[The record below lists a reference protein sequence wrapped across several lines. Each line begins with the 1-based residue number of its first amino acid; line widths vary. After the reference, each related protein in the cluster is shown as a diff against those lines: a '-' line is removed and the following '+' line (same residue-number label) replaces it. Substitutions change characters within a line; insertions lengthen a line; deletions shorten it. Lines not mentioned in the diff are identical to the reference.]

1 MKESTKKKIKHEI
14 YEWVKTIIIAAIL
27 AGLIKTFIIQAYKIP
42 SGSMMNTLLRS
53 DHLFVTRFIYGIKVP
68 FTDKKI
74 LKLRKP
80 ARGEII
86 VFIAPFEALQPEEKI
101 KGKKKNF
108 IKRCIGLPGDII
120 EIKDKK
126 LFVNSNITY
135 EPYAIHIDSD
145 IYPNE
150 LYIPRQLR
158 LRDNFGPVT
167 VPDNYYLMLGDNR
180 DASYDS
186 RFWGFVPEN
195 NIIGKALCL
204 YWPPKRIGL
213 IK

>member
-1 MKESTKKKIKHEI
+1 MKESTKNKIKHEI
-14 YEWVKTIIIAAIL
+14 YEWIKTIIIAAVL

-42 SGSMMNTLLRS
+42 SGSMMRTLLIK
-53 DHLFVTRFIYGIKVP
+53 DHLFVSRFTYGTKIP

-74 LKLRKP
+74 LKMRQP

-86 VFIAPFEALQPEEKI
+86 VFIAPFEALQADEKL

-126 LFVNSNITY
+126 LFVNGTITA
-135 EPYAIHIDSD
+135 EPYVTHIDSD
-145 IYPNE
+145 IYPNARY
-150 LYIPRQLR
+150 LPRQLR

-167 VPDNYYLMLGDNR
+167 VPDKHYFMLGDNR

-186 RFWGFVPEN
+186 RFWGFVSEN
-195 NIIGKALCL
+195 SIIGKALCL

-213 IK
+213 IQ